1 MEGQQDIQTL
11 LSENDEL
18 KTQLLDYKN
27 IAQSLERRIADLHND
42 CDKKDQ
48 EIARLKVQLKS
59 K

>member
-1 MEGQQDIQTL
+1 MSMLFFWHFRSIF
-11 LSENDEL
+11 
-18 KTQLLDYKN
+18 QLLDYKN

-48 EIARLKVQLKS
+48 EIARLKVQMKS